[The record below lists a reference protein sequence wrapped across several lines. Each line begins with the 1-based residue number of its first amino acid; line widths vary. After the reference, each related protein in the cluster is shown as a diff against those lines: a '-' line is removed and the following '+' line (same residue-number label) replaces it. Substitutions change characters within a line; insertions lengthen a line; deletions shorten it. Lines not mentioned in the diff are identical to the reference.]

1 MDSGSK
7 PIAGRTSAQG
17 LDKDARERFALL
29 LEKVACFSDKAA
41 FAELFEYF
49 APRVK
54 SFLRRLGSSDAEA
67 EEMSQD
73 VMINVWRKAAQ
84 FDRRQASV
92 STWIFRIARNRRID
106 VLRKENK
113 PALDENDPSLH
124 PTELAPP
131 DLLVSMTQMETEV
144 RAALRGLPTE
154 QSDLLRAAYYEGL
167 SQSEIAERTGL
178 PLGTVKSRVRLAFEK
193 LRSKLHWESE

>member
-1 MDSGSK
+1 MDSSSK
-7 PIAGRTSAQG
+7 PIAGRSAEPG
-17 LDKDARERFALL
+17 LDAAARERFALL

-41 FAELFEYF
+41 FAELFEYY

-54 SFLRRLGSSDAEA
+54 SFLKRFGSSDAEA

-73 VMINVWRKAAQ
+73 VMINVWRKASQ

-113 PALDENDPSLH
+113 PALDENDPSLQ

-131 DLLVSMTQMETEV
+131 DLLVSMSQLEAEV
-144 RAALRGLPTE
+144 RSALLSLPEE
-154 QSDLLRAAYYEGL
+154 QSDLIRASYYEGL

-178 PLGTVKSRVRLAFEK
+178 PLGTVKSRIRLAFEK
-193 LRSKLHWESE
+193 LRSKLHWESD